1 MDIDS
6 VTTGLAAL
14 SQTSRLEAFR
24 LLVRH
29 EPSGLPAGEVS
40 RELAVPQNT
49 MSAHLSVL
57 AHVGLVTSQRQ
68 GRSIIY
74 RADLERLRALMMF
87 LVKDCCDG
95 SPALCEPLIAELS
108 CCG

>member
-14 SQTSRLEAFR
+14 SHTSRLEAFR

-29 EPSGLPAGEVS
+29 EPFGLPAGEVA

-57 AHVGLVTSQRQ
+57 AHAGLVSSERQ
-68 GRSIIY
+68 GRSILY
-74 RADLERLRALMMF
+74 PAYLERLRGISRF
-87 LVKDCCDG
+87 LLQDCWAIARPRCREK
-95 SPALCEPLIAELS
+95 LCH
-108 CCG
+108 

>member
-29 EPSGLPAGEVS
+29 EPFGLPAGEVA

-57 AHVGLVTSQRQ
+57 AHAGLVSSERQ
-68 GRSIIY
+68 GRSLIY
-74 RADLERLRALMMF
+74 RADLERSEERR
-87 LVKDCCDG
+87 VGKECVSTCR
-95 SPALCEPLIAELS
+95 SRW
-108 CCG
+108 